1 MKVTRSGTPD
11 DRIGGRRSHP
21 CRTISPATT
30 PPCVYSNAFPLWRR
44 SLGLGLLLP
53 NGWGGSRSVP
63 ARRSKVGMDLMLC
76 LDLSLAD
83 GIARLYLPVTP
94 QGNDTW
100 VTLTVLTNEQAIAN
114 LADV

>member
-1 MKVTRSGTPD
+1 
-11 DRIGGRRSHP
+11 
-21 CRTISPATT
+21 
-30 PPCVYSNAFPLWRR
+30 
-44 SLGLGLLLP
+44 
-53 NGWGGSRSVP
+53 
-63 ARRSKVGMDLMLC
+63 MDLMLC